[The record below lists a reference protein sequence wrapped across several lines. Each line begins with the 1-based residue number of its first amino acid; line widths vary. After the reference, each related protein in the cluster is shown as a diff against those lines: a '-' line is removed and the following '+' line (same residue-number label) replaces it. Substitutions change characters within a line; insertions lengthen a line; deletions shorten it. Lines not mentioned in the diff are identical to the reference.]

1 MQIVI
6 DIPEEQV
13 KKSLEESKYIHEDE
27 GEKGFVNI
35 ALLYTNGQLDFVDV
49 SRKTDFYSCK
59 YKILPKGHGRLIDV
73 KDLTPDADYE
83 DGIFG
88 AVSCQQI
95 VEAEA
100 IIEADEEE
108 NEETETWN
116 GIHGQITAPK
126 GTFEQIFND
135 TDDDNDI

>member
-6 DIPEEQV
+6 DIPYVAYMEW
-13 KKSLEESKYIHEDE
+13 SNDE
-27 GEKGFVNI
+27 WNLPM
-35 ALLYTNGQLDFVDV
+35 ALVDALQNAI
-49 SRKTDFYSCK
+49 R
-59 YKILPKGHGRLIDV
+59 LPEGHGNLIDV
-73 KDLTPDADYE
+73 SELTPDADYE

-95 VEAEA
+95 VEAEV

-116 GIHGQITAPK
+116 GIHAQITAPK
-126 GTFEQIFND
+126 GTFERLFND

>member
-6 DIPEEQV
+6 DIPEELYEANNRG
-13 KKSLEESKYIHEDE
+13 LEAEEVWDLRTA
-27 GEKGFVNI
+27 I
-35 ALLYTNGQLDFVDV
+35 ANG
-49 SRKTDFYSCK
+49 TP
-59 YKILPKGHGRLIDV
+59 LPKGHGSLIDV

-100 IIEADEEE
+100 IIEADMAESE
-108 NEETETWN
+108 
-116 GIHGQITAPK
+116 GI
-126 GTFEQIFND
+126 
-135 TDDDNDI
+135 